1 MKAYHIVDRR
11 IMLRDHQGDLFE
23 FTLTDATDKAALQLV
38 GQPFWKDG
46 VTPRDAAI
54 RIDVASLQARD
65 IARQTGMLRS

>member
-23 FTLTDATDKAALQLV
+23 FALTEASDKATLELV
-38 GQPFWKDG
+38 GRPCWKDG

-54 RIDVASLQARD
+54 RIDVAALQARD
-65 IARQTGMLRS
+65 IARQTGMLR